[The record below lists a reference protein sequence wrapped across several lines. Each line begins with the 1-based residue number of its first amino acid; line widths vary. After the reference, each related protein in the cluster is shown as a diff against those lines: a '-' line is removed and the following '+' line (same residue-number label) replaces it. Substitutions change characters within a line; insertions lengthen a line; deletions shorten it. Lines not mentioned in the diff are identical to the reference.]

1 MRYDTEQMMFVG
13 TAVTAEETAAL
24 GLHYEIIAA
33 AQTAAAGL
41 LDMAR
46 KIKRMRDTGGYKAL
60 GFESLEAYTQ
70 ATMGMRQRQAYNYI
84 SIAEKL
90 PAQLIEQNAAAGVTK
105 LALLASLTAGEQK
118 QITAETDLAGT
129 TVTALKRQIRELQ
142 EKNTGYA
149 QQLSLLQANA
159 EDDRQTA
166 RRDAQETVRRDL
178 EAAVQRQKEAEAA
191 AKQDRRERDAALA
204 AAEKLK
210 AEAEQHEK
218 ALEKARA
225 EGAADAEEKARAEV
239 RMEAEAKLAEE
250 KAAREA
256 AEERAAQLAKQLQ
269 VSGDESTVKF
279 GLLFQQLQEN
289 AYGIDAICKELTE
302 KGEVEKAGKFR
313 TALGRALTKLAEQ
326 LGSA

>member
-129 TVTALKRQIRELQ
+129 TVTELKRQIRELQ

-159 EDDRQTA
+159 EDDRQTT
-166 RRDAQETVRRDL
+166 RRDAQETVRREL
-178 EAAVQRQKEAEAA
+178 EGALQRQKEAEAA
-191 AKQDRRERDAALA
+191 AEQDRKERDAALA
-204 AAEKLK
+204 ATEKLQ
-210 AEAEQHEK
+210 AEAAQHKK
-218 ALEKARA
+218 AL
-225 EGAADAEEKARAEV
+225 EKARAEV
-239 RMEAEAKLAEE
+239 RMENEARLNAE

-256 AEERAAQLAKQLQ
+256 AEERVAQLAKQLQ
-269 VSGDESTVKF
+269 VSSDESTVKF
-279 GLLFQQLQEN
+279 GLLFGQLQDN
-289 AYGIDAICKELTE
+289 AYGIDAICKELAE
-302 KGEVEKAGKFR
+302 NGDSEKAGKFR
-313 TALGRALTKLAEQ
+313 AALGRALTALAQ
-326 LGSA
+326 TLGND

>member
-13 TAVTAEETAAL
+13 TAVTEEETAAL

-129 TVTALKRQIRELQ
+129 TVTELKRQIRELQ

-166 RRDAQETVRRDL
+166 RRDAQETVRREL
-178 EAAVQRQKEAEAA
+178 EAALQRQKEAEAA
-191 AKQDRRERDAALA
+191 AEQDRKERDAALA
-204 AAEKLK
+204 ATEKLQ
-210 AEAEQHEK
+210 AEAAQHKK

-225 EGAADAEEKARAEV
+225 QGAA
-239 RMEAEAKLAEE
+239 EAAE

-269 VSGDESTVKF
+269 VSSDESTVKF
-279 GLLFQQLQEN
+279 GLLFGQLQDN
-289 AYGIDAICKELTE
+289 AYGIDAICKELAE
-302 KGEVEKAGKFR
+302 NGDSEKAGKFR
-313 TALGRALTKLAEQ
+313 AALGRALTALAQ
-326 LGSA
+326 TLGND

>member
-1 MRYDTEQMMFVG
+1 MAAKKEEYVLPSLNARMLVDLMMFVG

-210 AEAEQHEK
+210 AEAAQHKK

-225 EGAADAEEKARAEV
+225 QGAAEAAEKARAEV
-239 RMEAEAKLAEE
+239 RMENEARLNAE

-256 AEERAAQLAKQLQ
+256 AEADGRHAGDDQRDRPGVPAGYGAGRGRPPAAVRSCVCAGPCRDQAA
-269 VSGDESTVKF
+269 VPRR
-279 GLLFQQLQEN
+279 
-289 AYGIDAICKELTE
+289 
-302 KGEVEKAGKFR
+302 KGQGY
-313 TALGRALTKLAEQ
+313 
-326 LGSA
+326 S

>member
-166 RRDAQETVRRDL
+166 RQDAQETVRREL
-178 EAAVQRQKEAEAA
+178 EAALQRQKEAEAA
-191 AKQDRRERDAALA
+191 AEQDRKERDATRRWQPQKSCRPKPHSTRRHWKKPGPRVPPMLRKKPAPKCAWKPKPSWLRR
-204 AAEKLK
+204 KPPGRQLK
-210 AEAEQHEK
+210 SEPHSWQSSC
-218 ALEKARA
+218 R
-225 EGAADAEEKARAEV
+225 
-239 RMEAEAKLAEE
+239 
-250 KAAREA
+250 
-256 AEERAAQLAKQLQ
+256 
-269 VSGDESTVKF
+269 
-279 GLLFQQLQEN
+279 
-289 AYGIDAICKELTE
+289 
-302 KGEVEKAGKFR
+302 
-313 TALGRALTKLAEQ
+313 
-326 LGSA
+326 